1 MINQSNQR
9 RMLRFEAFKE
19 IKNRILFLDIKPGEK
34 IVENEI
40 AQSLKTSTTPV
51 REALLM
57 LEGEKLVEAHPRLGF
72 VVKKLALKEVDEY
85 FAIRK
90 LLELF
95 AVPLILEQITDDEI
109 KVLKDNI
116 KKAEKCADK
125 NKLRDI
131 IRYETEF
138 HEILY
143 KATRSDVFF
152 RTISGLVD
160 KFQLI
165 RAIAMMAHGGPDESV
180 EHHKKILAAL
190 EEKDHR
196 ALQSMIKLHLN
207 RARYYYTESPL
218 SAFFG
223 AT

>member
-131 IRYETEF
+131 ISNTVRC
-138 HEILY
+138 
-143 KATRSDVFF
+143 FF
-152 RTISGLVD
+152 SHDFRIGRQIPVNSSYRHD
-160 KFQLI
+160 
-165 RAIAMMAHGGPDESV
+165 GP
-180 EHHKKILAAL
+180 
-190 EEKDHR
+190 R
-196 ALQSMIKLHLN
+196 
-207 RARYYYTESPL
+207 RAR
-218 SAFFG
+218 
-223 AT
+223 